1 MTFHATIKFIINSLT
16 DKVLVQSCQICAMY
30 TIWRWFWCAV
40 TGTLTCVCKT
50 FTTLRR
56 TFFGSN
62 ASMNHACLICKSNL
76 LYIDTCLYIF
86 VLYTLFNIIYLI
98 KSWKKKISI
107 SLLNMNPI
115 CLAHVCFF
123 SVVDII
129 SKVKMYC
136 EDGSMH
142 TIIS

>member
-30 TIWRWFWCAV
+30 TIWRWFRCAV
-40 TGTLTCVCKT
+40 TGTLTCGCKT

-98 KSWKKKISI
+98 KSWKKKNFNFS
-107 SLLNMNPI
+107 SKYEPNLFSPCLL
-115 CLAHVCFF
+115 FF
-123 SVVDII
+123 CCGYN
-129 SKVKMYC
+129 K
-136 EDGSMH
+136 
-142 TIIS
+142 